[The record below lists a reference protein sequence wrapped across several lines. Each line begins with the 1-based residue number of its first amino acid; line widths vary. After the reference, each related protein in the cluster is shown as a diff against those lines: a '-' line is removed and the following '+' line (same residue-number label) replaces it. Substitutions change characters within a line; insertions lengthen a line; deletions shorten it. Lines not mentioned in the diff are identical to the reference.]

1 MYSVGQKENSR
12 IKYDIR
18 EVTKMKKEILQKLQQ
33 VELDILKQIHEF
45 CVEYGIKYSLYAG
58 TALGAVRHHGFIPW
72 DDDVDIVMTRD
83 EYTKFVK
90 QWNKVHITGYFM
102 ENAETD
108 EECPINH
115 TKIRKEGTVLLSSGE
130 DENQGHHGIWVDIFV
145 FDKVKEG
152 FWGEKVIYYNG
163 IKRVLMTR
171 GNRRNSLDSLS
182 KKFLKRTL
190 SLIPKKIQ
198 RKQLQKANKRIQ
210 KYNCLTNDFVWVDP
224 SAVQYIKIQFPK
236 ELTEQYSEIEFENEK
251 FMIFK
256 DYTTLLRIEYGDYM
270 KLPPE
275 KERVCKHNPVKI
287 QFNER

>member
-1 MYSVGQKENSR
+1 MKD
-12 IKYDIR
+12 DILR
-18 EVTKMKKEILQKLQQ
+18 KLQK

-45 CVEYGIKYSLYAG
+45 CMMHDIKYSLYAG
-58 TALGAVRHHGFIPW
+58 TALGAVRHKGFIPW

-83 EYTKFVK
+83 AYTKFMK
-90 QWNKVHITGYFM
+90 QWNQTPINGYFM
-102 ENAETD
+102 ENTETD
-108 EECPINH
+108 GECPINH

-171 GNRRNSLDSLS
+171 GNRRNSSDSLS
-182 KKFLKRTL
+182 KKILKRTL

-198 RKQLQKANKRIQ
+198 RKQLQKANKNIQ
-210 KYNCLTNDFVWVDP
+210 KYNYLKDDFVWVDP
-224 SAVQYIKIQFPK
+224 SAVQYIKVQFPK
-236 ELTEQYSEIEFENEK
+236 ELTEQYSEISFENEK

-275 KERVCKHNPVKI
+275 AERVCKHNPIKI
-287 QFNER
+287 QFNEK